1 MNRILININSRIYTV
16 VADEDTEYLERLC
29 EYVNDKV
36 RMAKAEGSY
45 ITGEKPLVLAA
56 LNICDEYF
64 KLLDNTETS
73 SNVSEILLKNKE
85 LQKELDAL
93 KAECADTE
101 EHITSMEGDYALTE
115 RMLKEAEEKIKDLE
129 EQLVAADQRARK
141 QRGEFAI
148 RERERLDMLES
159 K

>member
-1 MNRILININSRIYTV
+1 MNKLQININSRLYTV
-16 VADEDTEYLERLC
+16 VAEESTEYLERLC
-29 EYVNDKV
+29 DYVKDKV
-36 RMAKAEGSY
+36 NMAKSEGVH

-64 KLLDNTETS
+64 KLLDNSEAS

-93 KAECADTE
+93 KAETADTE
-101 EHITSMEGDYALTE
+101 EHITSMEGDFALTE
-115 RMLKEAEEKIKDLE
+115 RMLKEAEEKIKYLE
-129 EQLVAADQRARK
+129 GQIIEAEQRARK

-148 RERERLDMLES
+148 RERELLNMLES

>member
-1 MNRILININSRIYTV
+1 MNKILININSRIYTV

-29 EYVNDKV
+29 AYVNDKV
-36 RMAKAEGSY
+36 RQARAEGAH

-64 KLLDNTETS
+64 KLLDSAQSAE
-73 SNVSEILLKNKE
+73 NVSEILLKNKE
-85 LQKELDAL
+85 LEDEIKAL
-93 KAECADTE
+93 KEETTHTE
-101 EHITSMEGDYALTE
+101 ERITSIEGELALTE
-115 RMLKEAEEKIKDLE
+115 RMLKEAEEKIKFLE
-129 EQLVAADQRARK
+129 GQVTVAEQRARK

-148 RERERLDMLES
+148 RERELLDMLES